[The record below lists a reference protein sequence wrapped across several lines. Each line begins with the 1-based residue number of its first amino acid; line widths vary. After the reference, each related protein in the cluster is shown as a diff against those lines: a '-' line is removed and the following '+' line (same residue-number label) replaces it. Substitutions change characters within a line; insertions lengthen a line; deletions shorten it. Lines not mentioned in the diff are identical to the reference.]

1 MRTTGFRRLN
11 YDILSQGNARSPSIQ
26 SSHTPPIEETTF
38 RFDERYNMSTDK
50 FNKAAE
56 IIQVRIT
63 GSIFGLCDDIGVTGF
78 AKGGPDPANQ

>member
-1 MRTTGFRRLN
+1 
-11 YDILSQGNARSPSIQ
+11 
-26 SSHTPPIEETTF
+26 
-38 RFDERYNMSTDK
+38 MSTDK